1 MKYLLLIPFSV
12 LLGLVAGSWA
22 PKLELTKT
30 RQELIELKKELG
42 TRNQGSKLSVLG
54 NIIKI
59 PEKKSRQ
66 KPDHTTATTNAPI
79 LSSEGVT
86 NLSDSAVS
94 TNAIAEKRSEK
105 RRRFPDPKSENYEE
119 NLEEAKELWAT
130 RVEIA
135 RSQWQAKLKLNDE
148 EIELFDKAISDM
160 NDKLYL
166 TMQAVAEE
174 LQTEESMS
182 TESGLRIM
190 NAVTA
195 TMVETYDKIGEAVP
209 SEKRSEIERIE
220 MQDFIDPSAFDP
232 LIDVKDNINGVR

>member
-30 RQELIELKKELG
+30 RQELVELKKELG
-42 TRNQGSKLSVLG
+42 TRNKGSKLSALG
-54 NIIKI
+54 SIIKI
-59 PEKKSRQ
+59 PEKKSRR
-66 KPDHTTATTNAPI
+66 KPDNTKEETNAQLPT
-79 LSSEGVT
+79 SGSDT
-86 NLSDSAVS
+86 NLTDSAVS
-94 TNAIAEKRSEK
+94 TNAIAEKRRE
-105 RRRFPDPKSENYEE
+105 RRRHFPDPKSENYEE

-135 RSQWQAKLKLNDE
+135 RSQWQTKLELNDE
-148 EIELFDKAISDM
+148 EVELFDQAISDM

-174 LQTEESMS
+174 LQTEQSMS

-195 TMVETYDKIGEAVP
+195 TMVETYDKIGEVVP
-209 SEKRSEIERIE
+209 SGKRSEVERIE

-232 LIDVKDNINGVR
+232 LIDVRDKL